1 MYNDNYQAVGT
12 VFKYYRPLA
21 VNDTM
26 SESITAKGP
35 ITSSIDIMVSHTL
48 TDMLY
53 WQQWDIHDFT

>member
-1 MYNDNYQAVGT
+1 MYNDKYPAVGT
-12 VFKYYRPLA
+12 VFRYYRPLA

-48 TDMLY
+48 TDILY
-53 WQQWDIHDFT
+53 